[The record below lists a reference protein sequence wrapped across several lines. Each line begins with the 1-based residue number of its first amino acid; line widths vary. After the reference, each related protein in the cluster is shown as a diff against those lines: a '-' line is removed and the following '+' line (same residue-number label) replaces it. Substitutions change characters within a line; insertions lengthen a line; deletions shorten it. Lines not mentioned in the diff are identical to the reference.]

1 MDILP
6 LNILWHYPSY
16 FTENV
21 SDLKRGISPGSQG
34 DLTNKCSDE
43 IKVLSDFTVIS
54 DEPMDGRKSLM
65 FILVLLQNKKHVF

>member
-1 MDILP
+1 MINHMMTSPFIIDKFEP
-6 LNILWHYPSY
+6 VFQKYHYMSYNCILWHDPFY

-43 IKVLSDFTVIS
+43 I
-54 DEPMDGRKSLM
+54 
-65 FILVLLQNKKHVF
+65 